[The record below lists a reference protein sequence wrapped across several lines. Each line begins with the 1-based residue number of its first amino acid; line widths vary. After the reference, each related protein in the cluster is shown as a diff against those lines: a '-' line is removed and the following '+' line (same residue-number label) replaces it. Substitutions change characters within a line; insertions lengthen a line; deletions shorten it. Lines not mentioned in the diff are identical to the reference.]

1 MIHLVPLLLTCAL
14 ATDVPPAKA
23 PAVDGERVF
32 VFAFTGDGVEPRLLR
47 VIERAV
53 VGAAEEAGK
62 KAVSHQ
68 DITAILDVE
77 AGRQASGCEGQGA
90 CLAEIA
96 DGLGA
101 AAVVTGAVSRL
112 DNGIDIALTLLD
124 RNGIDVVAR
133 AQATAAGNAD
143 IATAAG
149 LAGRRLFGLEPAA
162 GAGSSPSSPSSLR
175 PVLLGVGIGATALGL
190 VGLVG
195 LLPLVEANT
204 QADNASAAADAFAK
218 SGARAD
224 FADLGAAH
232 DAHDTAAA
240 AWNSWGVAS
249 VGVGAAVVA
258 TGLAVVVVGALQ
270 GDE

>member
-1 MIHLVPLLLTCAL
+1 MIHLVPLLLSCAL
-14 ATDVPPAKA
+14 ATDVPPAQA
-23 PAVDGERVF
+23 PTVEEERVF

-47 VIERAV
+47 VMERAV

-68 DITAILDVE
+68 DLTAILDVE

-101 AAVVTGAVSRL
+101 AKVITGAVSRL
-112 DNGIDIALTLLD
+112 DSGIDIALTLLD
-124 RNGIDVVAR
+124 KNGVDVVGR

-162 GAGSSPSSPSSLR
+162 GAASSPSSSLR

-195 LLPLVEANT
+195 LVPLVEANT
-204 QADNASAAADAFAK
+204 QAQNASAAADAFAE
-218 SGARAD
+218 SGATAD
-224 FADLGAAH
+224 FKDLGAAH
-232 DAHDTAAA
+232 DAHEEAAA
-240 AWNSWGVAS
+240 AWNSWGVTS
-249 VGVGAAVVA
+249 VAVGAAVVA
-258 TGLAVVVVGALQ
+258 TGLVVVVVGALQ
-270 GDE
+270 DTE